1 MINLTKLS
9 FSRGKDRFCAWRR
22 RRRTIFDPNR
32 SLGQA
37 NAHTARPEMTSGR
50 NRHKVADFMIN
61 LTKLSFSMGKD
72 SFCAWRRRR
81 RTIFDPNHSLG
92 QATARPT

>member
-9 FSRGKDRFCAWRR
+9 FSR
-22 RRRTIFDPNR
+22 
-32 SLGQA
+32 
-37 NAHTARPEMTSGR
+37 
-50 NRHKVADFMIN
+50 
-61 LTKLSFSMGKD
+61 GKD

-92 QATARPT
+92 QATAHTARPDMTSRRNRHKVADFMINLSQTVIQQGRFLIYLHNVL